1 MVCQDQTADAFVV
14 IENFCLYFFTI
25 EYGLRLL
32 SCWAVSP
39 RCELYHSS
47 SQFFKLPGFILP
59 SFMLTAS
66 HYRVAGIL
74 PFGWER
80 KHKDDPYA
88 EQPKYSAWYSM
99 LKFIFQFRNVIDL
112 AAILPFYV
120 VMGTPNPNDSS
131 SSSFVRILR
140 LLRFLRVLRLLRLI
154 SFLKN
159 VDVASELILETLS
172 GASLLLSVFMFFVM
186 VVVIL
191 FGCLIYLAEGGTFM
205 VTHDYPDG
213 AYLRT
218 NWDGS
223 VTETPFT
230 SVAVGIYWSISAA
243 TGNGEFIANVQ
254 NGE

>member
-1 MVCQDQTADAFVV
+1 
-14 IENFCLYFFTI
+14 
-25 EYGLRLL
+25 
-32 SCWAVSP
+32 
-39 RCELYHSS
+39 
-47 SQFFKLPGFILP
+47 
-59 SFMLTAS
+59 
-66 HYRVAGIL
+66 L

-80 KHKDDPYA
+80 KHKDDPHA
-88 EQPKYSAWYSM
+88 EQPKYSPWYSM
-99 LKFIFQFRNVIDL
+99 VKFIFQLRNMIDL

-120 VMGTPNPNDSS
+120 VMGTPQNDSS
-131 SSSFVRILR
+131 SSGFVRVLR

-191 FGCLIYLAEGGTFM
+191 YGCVIYLVEGGTFM
-205 VTHDYPDG
+205 VTSDYPNG

-218 NWDGS
+218 NWDGTVS
-223 VTETPFT
+223 ETPFT

-243 TGNGEFIANVQ
+243 TGNGTLSISISLRALRDPT
-254 NGE
+254 